1 MTYFM
6 GKIST
11 AMIAAAMGATPLLAE
26 EGDWLVRIRGIH
38 VAPSESA
45 TITPIGGTAS
55 IDTATTPE
63 LDITYFLTDYVAV
76 ELILATTKH
85 SPVATGTLAGD
96 VPLGSVYLLP
106 PTVTFQYHPMVGEK
120 FSPYVGA
127 GINYTIFYKEDA
139 PAVTVT
145 DIDYANKFGFAV
157 QAGVD
162 YSLNSEWF
170 LNVDVK
176 KLWLKTD
183 ISMNA
188 GTINADVKINPWIF
202 GLGFGKRF

>member
-1 MTYFM
+1 MTYFVS
-6 GKIST
+6 KIST
-11 AMIAAAMGATPLLAE
+11 ALMAAAMVAVPLQAE
-26 EGDWLVRIRGIH
+26 EGDWLVRLRGIH
-38 VAPSESA
+38 VSPSESA

-55 IDTATTPE
+55 IDTATVPE
-63 LDITYFLTDYVAV
+63 LDISYFLTNNIAI

-85 SPVATGTLAGD
+85 SPSAIGTLVGD
-96 VPLGSVYLLP
+96 VPLGSVFLLP
-106 PTVTFQYHPMVGEK
+106 PTVTFQYHPMAGEK

-127 GINYTIFYKEDA
+127 GINYTIFYKEES
-139 PAVTVT
+139 PTVTVT

-157 QAGVD
+157 QFGAD
-162 YSLNSEWF
+162 YSINSEWF

-176 KLWLKTD
+176 KIWLKTD